1 MSIQQQITAYWDRRA
16 PDYDAA
22 QHRPGRD
29 GEADLWAAVWS
40 SALPADPVDVLDL
53 GTGSGHA
60 ALAVA
65 RLGHRVTGL
74 DLSTEMVRL
83 ARRRAAGTTNPPR
96 FVVGDAADP
105 DLPGRF
111 DVLVSRYLLWTLRE
125 PAAALRRWRRLLRP
139 GGRVAMVDSTWF
151 PDGLPGP
158 EAAFGAAYDD
168 RVRRVLPLAAAGSI
182 EPTVD
187 LLREGGL
194 VDVRVTPLH
203 DLLALDRATG
213 AAPGHEPR
221 LQHLLTARLP
231 DPGSS
236 A

>member
-1 MSIQQQITAYWDRRA
+1 MSVQQQITTYWDDRA
-16 PDYDAA
+16 PAYDAA

-29 GEADLWAAVWS
+29 AEADLWADVWS

-60 ALAVA
+60 AIAVS

-74 DLSTEMVRL
+74 DLSAEMVRL
-83 ARRRAAGTTNPPR
+83 ARRRAGGMANPPR

-105 DLPGRF
+105 DLPGTF

-125 PAAALRRWRRLLRP
+125 PEAAVRRWQRLLRP
-139 GGRVAMVDSTWF
+139 GGRLAMVDSAWF
-151 PDGLPGP
+151 PGGLPGAEEP
-158 EAAFGAAYDD
+158 FGAAYDD
-168 RVRRVLPLAAAGSI
+168 RVRRVLPLAEAGSI
-182 EPTVD
+182 EPTAD
-187 LLREGGL
+187 LLRDSGL
-194 VDVRVTPLH
+194 VDVEVTPLH
-203 DLLALDRATG
+203 ALLELDRETG

-231 DPGSS
+231 G
-236 A
+236 

>member
-1 MSIQQQITAYWDRRA
+1 MSIQQQITAYWDDRA
-16 PDYDAA
+16 PAYDAA

-29 GEADLWAAVWS
+29 AEAALWADVWS

-60 ALAVA
+60 AIAVA

-83 ARRRAAGTTNPPR
+83 ARRRAGAMGNPPR

-105 DLPGRF
+105 DLPGTF

-125 PAAALRRWRRLLRP
+125 PDVAVRRWHRLLRP

-151 PDGLPGP
+151 PEGLPGP
-158 EAAFGAAYDD
+158 EGELGAAYDD
-168 RVRRVLPLAAAGSI
+168 RVRRVLPLAEAASI
-182 EPTVD
+182 EPTAD
-187 LLREGGL
+187 LLRAAGL
-194 VDVRVTPLH
+194 VDVEVTPLRALLEL
-203 DLLALDRATG
+203 DLATG

-221 LQHLLTARLP
+221 LQHLVTARLP
-231 DPGSS
+231 

>member
-1 MSIQQQITAYWDRRA
+1 MSVQQQITAYWDDRA
-16 PDYDAA
+16 PAYDAA

-29 GEADLWAAVWS
+29 AEADLWVDVWS
-40 SALPADPVDVLDL
+40 SALPVDPVDVLDL

-60 ALAVA
+60 AIAIA

-83 ARRRAAGTTNPPR
+83 ARRRAAGLRNPPR

-105 DLPGRF
+105 DLPGTV

-125 PAAALRRWRRLLRP
+125 PGTAVRRWRGLLRP
-139 GGRVAMVDSTWF
+139 GGRLAMVDSTWF
-151 PDGLPGP
+151 PGGMPGP
-158 EAAFGAAYDD
+158 EEAFGAAYDD
-168 RVRRVLPLAAAGSI
+168 RVRRVLPLAEAGSI
-182 EPTVD
+182 EPTAE
-187 LLREGGL
+187 LLRDSGL
-194 VDVRVTPLH
+194 VDVEVTPLH
-203 DLLALDRATG
+203 ALLELDRETG

-231 DPGSS
+231 G
-236 A
+236 